1 MEATLATLRRLQRED
16 GGNGVGFVQ
25 HLGRIMLTNNNIP
38 GRQLSGGGVSRTS
51 YLNTFGCNPPSLFSS
66 GPMSHGFAQ
75 AIRTGTEQRA
85 TALADH
91 FAPLFA
97 SQNPASAAAGMAAA
111 PAMSADESQTA
122 QGATDAEQ
130 PQETVA
136 ESSTSPTAANPS
148 STADGADDVDQA
160 RTTPA
165 GASKPHSPLPSSSST
180 SQTAAS
186 PVDLDAQW
194 WEQSLSPAKS
204 TDDGRDST
212 QAGGQEEAQVQPSSV
227 HDHLRRGA
235 MEAKQRQNDAVD
247 RRYSRVSATQ
257 AQSVKPGMVVVI
269 PFPKD
274 LKGASGSDVGVKAVV
289 VRLGTRQGYYVV
301 ATRYG
306 QLDRELRYEELSV
319 SKTPLVDIPSLMEV
333 YSSQNPQQIVSLKR
347 VSELVNGSSSNS
359 KSQACKC
366 TKKGCWLPSAQ
377 DGGMTKRSSCPC
389 RQAGRLCGSGC
400 HSQQSARTGS
410 GCCNKDTQANVRSQA
425 ASATPVVHASQQAST
440 HSNSYETPV
449 QSPRAE
455 PTTSKHL
462 RSPVPSSTAST
473 PARASK
479 AAKKSPT
486 DAPHQSAQARSVG
499 AATKRTKKAAVATAA
514 PLAARASAS
523 KRFAP
528 PSAHRRLLCYCA
540 RNRTTRADSGRC
552 CTGHRP
558 AQRLHAADPSHCP
571 PLQVLTQGP
580 NCERACSTAPAAQA
594 SCVQP
599 GCAYAS

>member
-1 MEATLATLRRLQRED
+1 VLVTVCGIPNSAELGVRIQNSAEFTDRE
-16 GGNGVGFVQ
+16 VI
-25 HLGRIMLTNNNIP
+25 LW
-38 GRQLSGGGVSRTS
+38 
-51 YLNTFGCNPPSLFSS
+51 NPD
-66 GPMSHGFAQ
+66 A
-75 AIRTGTEQRA
+75 ARA
-85 TALADH
+85 E
-91 FAPLFA
+91 
-97 SQNPASAAAGMAAA
+97 
-111 PAMSADESQTA
+111 SADRGSFSLW
-122 QGATDAEQ
+122 EQ
-130 PQETVA
+130 AWTRSSAVCTVY
-136 ESSTSPTAANPS
+136 ENGS
-148 STADGADDVDQA
+148 
-160 RTTPA
+160 PA
-165 GASKPHSPLPSSSST
+165 GEEPPNAKFFVLHARCSHYDGCWTL
-180 SQTAAS
+180 
-186 PVDLDAQW
+186 
-194 WEQSLSPAKS
+194 EQSPNVSVSERIYVMAHRTCRRSELHLE
-204 TDDGRDST
+204 DHVEGRYLPN
-212 QAGGQEEAQVQPSSV
+212 QGGFEGRQVQPSSV
-227 HDHLRRGA
+227 HGHLRRGA
-235 MEAKQRQNDAVD
+235 MQAKQRQADAVD

-269 PFPKD
+269 PLPKD

-319 SKTPLVDIPSLMEV
+319 SKTTLVDIPSLMEV
-333 YSSQNPQQIVSLKR
+333 YSSQNSQQIVSLKR

-377 DGGMTKRSSCPC
+377 DGGMSKRSSCPC

-400 HSQQSARTGS
+400 HSQQSARSGC

-425 ASATPVVHASQQAST
+425 ASATPVVHASEQAST
-440 HSNSYETPV
+440 HASPSETPV

-455 PTTSKHL
+455 PNTSKHL

-486 DAPHQSAQARSVG
+486 DAPHQSAQARSVR
-499 AATKRTKKAAVATAA
+499 AATQRTKKAAVATAA

-552 CTGHRP
+552 CTGRRP

-580 NCERACSTAPAAQA
+580 NCERAYSTAPAAHA

>member
-1 MEATLATLRRLQRED
+1 
-16 GGNGVGFVQ
+16 
-25 HLGRIMLTNNNIP
+25 
-38 GRQLSGGGVSRTS
+38 
-51 YLNTFGCNPPSLFSS
+51 
-66 GPMSHGFAQ
+66 
-75 AIRTGTEQRA
+75 
-85 TALADH
+85 
-91 FAPLFA
+91 
-97 SQNPASAAAGMAAA
+97 
-111 PAMSADESQTA
+111 
-122 QGATDAEQ
+122 
-130 PQETVA
+130 
-136 ESSTSPTAANPS
+136 
-148 STADGADDVDQA
+148 
-160 RTTPA
+160 
-165 GASKPHSPLPSSSST
+165 
-180 SQTAAS
+180 
-186 PVDLDAQW
+186 
-194 WEQSLSPAKS
+194 
-204 TDDGRDST
+204 
-212 QAGGQEEAQVQPSSV
+212 
-227 HDHLRRGA
+227 

-377 DGGMTKRSSCPC
+377 DGGMSKRSSCPC

-400 HSQQSARTGS
+400 HSQHSARSGF

-440 HSNSYETPV
+440 HSNPYETPV

-552 CTGHRP
+552 CTGRRP